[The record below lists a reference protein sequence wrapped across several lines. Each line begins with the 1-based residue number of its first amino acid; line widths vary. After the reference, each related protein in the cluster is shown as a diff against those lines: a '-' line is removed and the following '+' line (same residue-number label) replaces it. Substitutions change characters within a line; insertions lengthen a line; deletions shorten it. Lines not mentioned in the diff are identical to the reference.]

1 MHNMKKN
8 FLIFTL
14 LSYGILMAQGQLWK
28 GYYSYNNI
36 NHISNGNEKIFAAAE
51 NAYFFYDELTNNLVT
66 KNSVDGLNGQDFS
79 AFYHSESSQL
89 TFLGFQN
96 GVLQIVNETTKTVRT
111 LIDIRNKEG
120 IPPNLKKINHFKEHE
135 NRIYISCDFGIVV
148 FNLENQQFGDTY
160 FLGDLGSNLQVL
172 NTEIVDNT
180 IFATISPIRIRSAS
194 LTNSNL
200 IDYNSWQN
208 YNQGVWKKTLM
219 FNGQLVG
226 ANADN
231 QIYSVL
237 NNNATLLYNPNAEI
251 KDISASEEYLI
262 IITSTKIVVLNTSF
276 TVVSEISSS
285 LFEIENLLFNTAVP
299 SDLKLYIGSNEGMI
313 VTEIN
318 NAASYFTAK
327 PDGPQQN
334 KIFRIRSTPNSL
346 WAVYGAYTA
355 NFNPFPLD
363 SLGFS
368 FFVDGTWT
376 NKPFSEVL
384 DAHDLAYINVNPRN
398 DKDVLISSYHSGLL
412 RLNDFQ
418 VNTLYTPENSSLEYI
433 TNTNSA
439 RISATAFDRNG
450 NLWVTNSRIGNG
462 LKKQDNDGEWSSI
475 NLSSLINSISEND
488 ILDLAIDKNNTK
500 WMATTRNGVIAYNE
514 NGPTLRRIFGND
526 ANNLPINDVR
536 SIAIDNRD
544 QLWIGTSQGLR
555 VLPSVDRFLNNQ
567 SLNTNAIIIIE
578 DDLPQELLFLQFITK
593 IKVDGA
599 NNKWIGTA
607 DSGVFLVS
615 ANGQETLQRFTTDNS
630 PLPSN
635 GILDIDIN
643 GQTGE
648 VYFVTENGMVSF
660 QSTATDANDN
670 LANVVVY
677 PNPVRPGFDGTVKI
691 TGLMDEVNL
700 KITDIEGNLVYETT
714 SEGGTAEWD
723 TTAFGKYKVASGVY
737 MIFIASKDGGET
749 KVKKV
754 MIVR

>member
-1 MHNMKKN
+1 MKKYLLIITFFSFN
-8 FLIFTL
+8 F
-14 LSYGILMAQGQLWK
+14 LMAQGQLWR
-28 GYYSYNNI
+28 GYFSYNNI
-36 NHISNGNEKIFAAAE
+36 NQISSGNGKIFAAAE
-51 NAYFFYDELTNNLVT
+51 NAYFFYDELTNELVT
-66 KNSVDGLNGQDFS
+66 KNSVDGLNGQDFT
-79 AFYHSESSQL
+79 AFYHSESRQL
-89 TFLGFQN
+89 SFMGFEN
-96 GVLQIVNETTKTVRT
+96 GLMQIVNESNKTVRT
-111 LIDIRNKEG
+111 LIDIRNKQG
-120 IPPNLKKINHFKEHE
+120 IPPNLKKINHFKEFD
-135 NRIYISCDFGIVV
+135 NKIYISCDFGIVV

-160 FLGDLGSNLQVL
+160 FIGDLGTNLQVV

-180 IFATISPIRIRSAS
+180 IYATLNPIRIRAAS
-194 LTNSNL
+194 LNNPNL
-200 IDYNSWQN
+200 IDYNAWQN

-219 FNGQLVG
+219 FNNQLIG
-226 ANADN
+226 LNADN
-231 QIYSVL
+231 QIYTVL
-237 NNNATLLYNPNAEI
+237 NNFASIQFSPNEI
-251 KDISASEEYLI
+251 ILDITTSGEFLILTSASKITI
-262 IITSTKIVVLNTSF
+262 INTSF
-276 TVVSEISSS
+276 VVVSEIQSS
-285 LFEIENLLFNTAVP
+285 LFNVEGLSFKTAL
-299 SDLKLYIGSNEGMI
+299 SKNDRIYIGTNEGMF
-313 VTEIN
+313 VANRTN
-318 NAASYFTAK
+318 PSSYFITI
-327 PDGPQQN
+327 PEGPQQN
-334 KIFRIRSTPNSL
+334 KIFRIRSTPNTL
-346 WAVYGAYTA
+346 WAVYGAYSA

-363 SLGFS
+363 SYGFS
-368 FFVDGTWT
+368 FLNNGNW
-376 NKPFSEVL
+376 NNRPFSEVL
-384 DAHDLAYINVNPRN
+384 GANDLAYINVNPRN
-398 DKDVLISSYHSGLL
+398 ENDVLISSFHSGLL
-412 RLNDFQ
+412 RLNNFE
-418 VNTLYTPENSSLEYI
+418 VTTLYTPQNSSLEFI
-433 TNTNSA
+433 PNTNSA
-439 RISATAFDRNG
+439 RIGATAFDRNG
-450 NLWVTNSRIGNG
+450 NLWATNSRIGNG
-462 LKKQDNDGEWSSI
+462 LKKQASDGEWSSI
-475 NLSSLINSISEND
+475 NLSTLINSVSEND
-488 ILDLAIDKNNTK
+488 ILDLVIDKNNTK

-526 ANNLPINDVR
+526 VNNLPINDIR

-544 QLWIGTSQGLR
+544 QLWIGTREGLR

-648 VYFVTENGMVSF
+648 VFFVTENGMVSF

-700 KITDIEGNLVYETT
+700 KITDIEGNLVHETT